1 VSVSG
6 DEPGPPRPPPIEL
19 ELADVPRRNR
29 GGTAP
34 PPGTMA
40 PPAGT
45 LAPLAGTM
53 APLPGA
59 SPLAGGTRARGG
71 GLGLRHVVA
80 VLVLG
85 AVAVGAGM
93 LYQRLTRPDVVAVRS
108 PYRSFIGMTV
118 ELPGDGW
125 KRDRRLRKSQSQ
137 GPRWMRFEA
146 LFRGKHLDDPDDLV
160 MVFRVFAPGAFA
172 ARVDLGELRRQ
183 AQLMSQALGQLSA
196 ITGSPVECVADTAW
210 RTEPAARC
218 HGSATV
224 QGRPYAIGVSI
235 WQPTTE
241 DLVGVFYVSAT
252 LDSPDF
258 ETIVRSMQ

>member
-40 PPAGT
+40 PPPGT
-45 LAPLAGTM
+45 LAPEVPLISHPGPAPRRFGTGTIVLVVLLAAGAVLAGM
-53 APLPGA
+53 A
-59 SPLAGGTRARGG
+59 
-71 GLGLRHVVA
+71 
-80 VLVLG
+80 
-85 AVAVGAGM
+85 
-93 LYQRLTRPDVVAVRS
+93 YQRLTRPDVLAVRS
-108 PYRSFIGMTV
+108 PYRSYIGMTV
-118 ELPGDGW
+118 DLPGDGW
-125 KRDRRLRKSQSQ
+125 KRDRRMRKSRSQ
-137 GPRWMRFEA
+137 GAQWMRFEA
-146 LFRGKHLDDPDDLV
+146 LFRGRSLDDPDELV
-160 MVFRVFAPGAFA
+160 MVFRVFAEGAFA
-172 ARVDLGELRRQ
+172 ARVNLEELRRQ
-183 AQLMSQALGQLSA
+183 AQLLTAALGTMSSINGSA
-196 ITGSPVECVADTAW
+196 VDCIADTAW
-210 RTEPAARC
+210 RSEPAARC
-218 HGSATV
+218 RGTATIL
-224 QGRPYAIGVSI
+224 GRPYAIGVSI